1 MEKLVLMS
9 WSDSNMA
16 GDDWT
21 WFITLNLRKNGSYS
35 VGAMQTSTQGPTY
48 RLPRIYPL
56 RTGSQVRVAIE
67 QLFLDDPLA
76 GEEIDWQKIITVLS
90 KHVPEL
96 GREIEKTFNEDES
109 NEEEIDLQFEEN
121 EEEHHT
127 PISDWVGK
135 AKWPLSP
142 LSHHIGNPMDNARRR
157 KLVFEFVHDYFT
169 KNGRLPTG
177 IHRLHHEFLMQFPES

>member
-21 WFITLNLRKNGSYS
+21 WFITLNLRKNGTYS

-56 RTGSQVRVAIE
+56 RRGRQVRTAIE
-67 QLFLDDPLA
+67 QLFSDDPLA
-76 GEEIDWQKIITVLS
+76 GEEIDWHKIIEILS
-90 KHVPEL
+90 KHVPKL
-96 GREIEKTFNEDES
+96 GIEVEKTFKEDES
-109 NEEEIDLQFEEN
+109 KEEEIDRQFEETGEN
-121 EEEHHT
+121 NT
-127 PISDWVGK
+127 PSSDWVSK

-157 KLVFEFVHDYFT
+157 KLVFEFVHDYFR
-169 KNGRLPTG
+169 KNGHFPRGSHT
-177 IHRLHHEFLMQFPES
+177 LHHDFSVQFPEG

>member
-21 WFITLNLRKNGSYS
+21 WFITLNLCKNGTYS

-56 RTGSQVRVAIE
+56 RRGSQVRTAIK

-76 GEEIDWQKIITVLS
+76 GEEIDWHKIIAVLS

-96 GREIEKTFNEDES
+96 GREVEETFNEDEI
-109 NEEEIDLQFEEN
+109 NEEEIDREFDEN
-121 EEEHHT
+121 EEHNT
-127 PISDWVGK
+127 LIYDWVGK
-135 AKWPLSP
+135 AKWPLSS
-142 LSHHIGNPMDNARRR
+142 LSHHIGNSMDNTRRR
-157 KLVFEFVHDYFT
+157 KLVFEFVHDYLL
-169 KNGRLPTG
+169 KNGRLPMG
-177 IHRLHHEFLMQFPES
+177 IHRLHHEFIMQFPES

>member
-16 GDDWT
+16 GDNWT
-21 WFITLNLRKNGSYS
+21 WFITLNLRKNGTYS
-35 VGAMQTSTQGPTY
+35 VGAMQTSSQGPTY

-56 RTGSQVRVAIE
+56 RRGREVRTAIE

-76 GEEIDWQKIITVLS
+76 GEEIDWHKIIAILS

-96 GREIEKTFNEDES
+96 GREVEKTFNEDES
-109 NEEEIDLQFEEN
+109 NEEEIDYQFEEKGDHKN
-121 EEEHHT
+121 S
-127 PISDWVGK
+127 ISDWVGK

-157 KLVFEFVHDYFT
+157 KLVFEFVYDYFT
-169 KNGRLPTG
+169 KNGLLPMGSHT
-177 IHRLHHEFLMQFPES
+177 LHHDFSVQFPEG